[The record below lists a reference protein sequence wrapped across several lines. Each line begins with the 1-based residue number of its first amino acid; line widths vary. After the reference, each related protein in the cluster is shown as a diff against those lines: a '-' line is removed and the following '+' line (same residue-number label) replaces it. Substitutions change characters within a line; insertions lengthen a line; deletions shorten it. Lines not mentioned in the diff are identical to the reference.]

1 MAVTL
6 TVNQVAVGLR
16 LITDPTAP
24 VPEPY
29 VSLLSRSLAVA
40 MARVEREA
48 PGAPVATQNE
58 AAIRICGWLF
68 DADAAD
74 QNGQQDAYRASGA
87 ASLLSAYIVRRSAVA

>member
-40 MARVEREA
+40 MDRVEREA
-48 PGAPVATQNE
+48 PDAPVATQNA

-68 DADAAD
+68 DARLG
-74 QNGQQDAYRASGA
+74 QNGPNAYRDSGA
-87 ASLLSAYIVRRSAVA
+87 ASLLAPYIVRRSAVA

>member
-40 MARVEREA
+40 MDRVEREA
-48 PGAPVATQNE
+48 PGAPVATQNA

-68 DADAAD
+68 DAGSL
-74 QNGQQDAYRASGA
+74 GQSGQGAYRNSGA
-87 ASLLSAYIVRRSAVA
+87 ASLLAPYIVRRSAVA